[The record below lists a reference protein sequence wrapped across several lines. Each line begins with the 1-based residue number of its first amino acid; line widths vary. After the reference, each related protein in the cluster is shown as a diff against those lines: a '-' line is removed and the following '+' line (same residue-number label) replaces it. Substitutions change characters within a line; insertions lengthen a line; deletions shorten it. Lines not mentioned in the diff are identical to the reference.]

1 MMGFVGC
8 CVLQFA
14 VPASSEGQTLYVAC
28 SVPGHC
34 LAGQKLAGTV
44 LPASSAAPSPL
55 SPSTPAPN
63 SPGSMGPGTGPS
75 SSDGDLNRY
84 ICWTTAVI
92 LVGACLLAS
101 N

>member
-1 MMGFVGC
+1 MIPFGVFDMMGFVGC

-14 VPASSEGQTLYVAC
+14 VPASLEGQTLYVAC
-28 SVPGHC
+28 TVPGHC
-34 LAGQKLAGTV
+34 LAGQKLEGTV
-44 LPASSAAPSPL
+44 LPASSTAPSPI
-55 SPSTPAPN
+55 SPA
-63 SPGSMGPGTGPS
+63 MGPGTGHS

-92 LVGACLLAS
+92 LVGACLMAS